1 MIDINKAEKYFKN
14 NGYDDIIEESKPFCA
29 YYTSMN
35 VWGNDVAWLDVSN
48 PEKVTQKR
56 YKLKTYKVDVEIGK
70 NETDINVIKEKI
82 IDSLYAKN
90 LEMFGGITD
99 GEKLLNLTC
108 N

>member
-35 VWGNDVAWLDVSN
+35 VWGNEIAWLDVSN

-70 NETDINVIKEKI
+70 NETDINAIKKKLSIAFTRKTSKCLAELLI
-82 IDSLYAKN
+82 GKN
-90 LEMFGGITD
+90 
-99 GEKLLNLTC
+99 C
-108 N
+108 